1 MLKLS
6 LFLKYNQGMTLK
18 KWWGDP
24 INRIYL
30 HAFFKDFA
38 FFSAVLVPFFTDWGH
53 ISLFQIQV
61 LQSWFSVWVF
71 LLEVP
76 TGAIAD
82 LLGRKYSLMIGALLI
97 GIAAIVYGSIPSF
110 SVFLLA
116 EFIFA
121 IGYALNSGA
130 DQALLYDT
138 LKSQG
143 REDESKKILGR
154 ADAIMLSGMM
164 LAAVMGSFIAASFG
178 LNAPYLFTAVPML
191 IAFAIAWTI
200 PEPKIHSQS
209 EVLSY
214 LDTIKQGFHTIRHN
228 PIVRTLA
235 FDSVVVSVAAY
246 FVVWFYQP
254 MMTSLGIPIAYFG
267 LAHAV
272 LLGSEILVSS
282 NFARLEKI
290 LGEGK
295 AYLRNSAILV
305 SVSLFLAAIY
315 PHYLT
320 LFGLL
325 VIGGGIGYT
334 RATYIASIANKH
346 ISSHHR
352 ATTLSSIGMLRRLSL
367 IPLSPAM
374 GWVSGVSLPAALII
388 VSIFPLSSLFI
399 KEEV

>member
-1 MLKLS
+1 
-6 LFLKYNQGMTLK
+6 MTLRS
-18 KWWGDP
+18 WWVDP
-24 INRIYL
+24 INKNYAY
-30 HAFFKDFA
+30 AFFKHFA

-71 LLEVP
+71 VLEVP

-82 LLGRKYSLMIGALLI
+82 LLGRKYSLMLGALF
-97 GIAAIVYGSIPSF
+97 IAIATIIYGSIASF
-110 SVFLLA
+110 STFLLA

-143 REDESKKILGR
+143 REDESKKVLGR
-154 ADAIMLSGMM
+154 ADAIMLFGMM
-164 LAAVMGSFIAASFG
+164 LAAVLGSVIAARFG
-178 LNAPYLFTAVPML
+178 LNAPQLFTAIPMF

-209 EVLSY
+209 ESLSY
-214 LDTIKQGFHTIRHN
+214 INTIKQGFHAIRHN
-228 PIVRTLA
+228 PIIRTLA
-235 FDSVVVSVAAY
+235 FDSVIVSAAAY

-254 MMTSLGIPIAYFG
+254 MMSSLGIPIAYFG
-267 LAHAV
+267 LAHAI

-282 NFARLEKI
+282 NFTRLEKI
-290 LGEGK
+290 MGEGK
-295 AYLRNSAILV
+295 DYLKNSAILV
-305 SVSLFLAAIY
+305 SVSLFLAAIF
-315 PHYLT
+315 PHWIT
-320 LFGLL
+320 LVGLL
-325 VIGGGIGYT
+325 VIGGGVGYT

-346 ISSHHR
+346 ISSDHR
-352 ATTLSSIGMLRRLSL
+352 ATTLSSIGMLRRLTL
-367 IPLSPAM
+367 VPLSPLM
-374 GWVSGVSLPAALII
+374 GWVSGVSLPTALII
-388 VSIFPLSSLFI
+388 VSIFPLSSLLV